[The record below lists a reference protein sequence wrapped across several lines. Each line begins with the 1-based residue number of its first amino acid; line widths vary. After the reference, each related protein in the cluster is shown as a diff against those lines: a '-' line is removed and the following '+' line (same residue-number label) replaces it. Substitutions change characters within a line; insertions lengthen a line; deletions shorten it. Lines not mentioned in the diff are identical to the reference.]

1 MLAYKLKIKVCF
13 FMSFFFLFMR
23 ACQIIY
29 ERSKVFFIEN
39 LTVAVKGVKDQ
50 KFVGYFSQ
58 HLLQE
63 HLAYSYYNYTILNFV
78 FYKIFILHHR

>member
-1 MLAYKLKIKVCF
+1 
-13 FMSFFFLFMR
+13 MSFFFFPVYESP
-23 ACQIIY
+23 CQIIY
-29 ERSKVFFIEN
+29 ERSEVFIIEN
-39 LTVAVKGVKDQ
+39 LTVAVKGVNDQ

-78 FYKIFILHHR
+78 FYQIFILHHR